1 MQRRRQDRLDME
13 ISMKAFCF
21 AHRSKLD
28 TLPCSLNVHFAIF
41 ADPTQAGFST
51 SHKAQVSI
59 PARDTRGLRRTR
71 AGKNK
76 KTLLAGRENNQF
88 ALKRQKQI
96 QSRNGGKN
104 KKLRPRVTFDLA
116 YIAQHKTLKRAGRP
130 VKLA

>member
-51 SHKAQVSI
+51 SHKAPVSI
-59 PARDTRGLRRTR
+59 PARDTRGLCGTSDWRMKKAEREITSLLYN
-71 AGKNK
+71 GENK
-76 KTLLAGRENNQF
+76 YN
-88 ALKRQKQI
+88 
-96 QSRNGGKN
+96 
-104 KKLRPRVTFDLA
+104 
-116 YIAQHKTLKRAGRP
+116 
-130 VKLA
+130 